1 MESVGTCL
9 VWSNRFRVP
18 FHSGAYVAVLGLCAY
33 LTGACGGSPAGAGEP
48 ARAPHEKASS
58 DSSDAQSSDE
68 DSPAE
73 EEAPQAGLCDDGTCS
88 TCGAGMCPTGWYC
101 DESAKGGAACG
112 WLPQCAEKSSCGCL
126 TKVLGSGCS
135 CAEQGNGLRVTCK

>member
-1 MESVGTCL
+1 VEGVGTCF
-9 VWSNRFRVP
+9 VWPNRFRVP
-18 FHSGAYVAVLGLCAY
+18 FHSGACLTLLGLCAY
-33 LTGACGGSPAGAGEP
+33 LSGACGGSPAGAGEP
-48 ARAPHEKASS
+48 AATPHEKASRS
-58 DSSDAQSSDE
+58 SSDAPSSDE

-88 TCGAGMCPTGWYC
+88 TCGSGMCPTGWYC

-135 CAEQGNGLRVTCK
+135 CAEQGNGLHVTCK